1 MIYAQETLAQ
11 ALTEMKPLFAE
22 HWEEIAWRKDKIALA
37 PDYAAYE
44 ALETKGVFKL
54 YTARR
59 GGALIGYACWFVS
72 PLLHYKTTLCA
83 TNDIVYV
90 DPRYRGGT
98 GMRLV
103 RFSEAELKKLGVQVI
118 NLHIKDCLNWGP
130 LAQRAGFERTEA
142 NWQKWIGD

>member
-37 PDYAAYE
+37 PDYAAYV
-44 ALETKGVFKL
+44 ALETIGVFKL

-59 GGALIGYACWFVS
+59 EGALIGYACWFVS

-90 DPRYRGGT
+90 DPRYR
-98 GMRLV
+98 
-103 RFSEAELKKLGVQVI
+103 
-118 NLHIKDCLNWGP
+118 
-130 LAQRAGFERTEA
+130 
-142 NWQKWIGD
+142 